1 MILKKYNA
9 FKSYVQNRN
18 AFYYNKI
25 EDEEEY
31 EELCVSTF
39 YKFVDGCIKTLEYAF
54 FVISIVSLYFFITHE
69 ILK

>member
-18 AFYYNKI
+18 AFYYNI
-25 EDEEEY
+25 MEDEEEY
-31 EELCVSTF
+31 NKLCVSTF
-39 YKFVDGCIKTLEYAF
+39 YKFVDSCIKTLEYTF